1 MIVTPFVIVA
11 TRRMKDQQTNN
22 EMQKDCRL
30 EEQRILSE
38 LFASNFCLLYANR
51 ERIWADPQ
59 LYGGDVGV
67 APYGSNG
74 KVGLGAVL
82 YAIETNPN
90 LFHAGSARIIDFY
103 GSPLSGTTVNKAVD
117 LLTGR
122 VSSFKGSNFIA
133 KIRALNQA
141 TGSYPM
147 SEEAA
152 SLTEIIGMLS
162 MK

>member
-11 TRRMKDQQTNN
+11 TRRMKDPKTTN

-51 ERIWADPQ
+51 ERIWSDRR
-59 LYGGDVGV
+59 LYGADVGV

-82 YAIETNPN
+82 YAIDAHPN
-90 LFHAGSARIIDFY
+90 LFHSGSARIIDFY

-117 LLTGR
+117 LQTGR
-122 VSSFKGSNFIA
+122 VSSFGGGGFIA
-133 KIRALNQA
+133 KVRALNRA
-141 TGSYPM
+141 TELYPM
-147 SEEAA
+147 SGEAA
-152 SLTEIIGMLS
+152 SLTEIIGLLS